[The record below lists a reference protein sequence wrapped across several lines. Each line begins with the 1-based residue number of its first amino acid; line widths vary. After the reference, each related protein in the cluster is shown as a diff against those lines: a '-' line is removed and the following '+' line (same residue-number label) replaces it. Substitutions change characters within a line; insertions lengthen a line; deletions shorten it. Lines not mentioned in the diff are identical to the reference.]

1 MSWAG
6 YSVLLAVWAASAAG
20 SGAVLALIAQR
31 LHPGLSYRKLWVF
44 YSVLMACAVAVVLA
58 VGWF

>member
-1 MSWAG
+1 MSWVA
-6 YSVLLAVWAASAAG
+6 YSVLFSVWAASAAG
-20 SGAVLALIAQR
+20 SGAVLALIAKR

-44 YSVLMACAVAVVLA
+44 YSLLMACAVALVLA